1 MTDFCSLFGHPAELK
16 KGLSYVEYTA
26 NNLLRMN
33 PMSRRYSIFGLFF
46 LLTVVPHL
54 QAQESQLT
62 LQPAQLKALGIETG
76 VAGEMAGGRAG
87 SYPAQ
92 VRVPNE
98 QMRVVAAPVGG
109 MVEMLAVAPGSTVKR
124 GQVVAHLSSQQALEL
139 QRDALQAG
147 SQSALMQQNL
157 KRDEQ
162 LFAEGL
168 IAESRL
174 QATRAA
180 AAQASAQ
187 ASERRQGL
195 ALAGGTAGKLGGK
208 LALTAPIDG
217 VVLEQGAQLGQRVE
231 TSALIYRIA
240 KLSPLWL
247 EIQAPVTIAATLRE
261 GSPVKIANSEVTGK
275 LIAIGRAVDPAS
287 QTVLLRAAVVKGA
300 ETLRPGQVIEVEVAT
315 PPGQQQQLPATAL
328 ARNEGKTLAFIQ
340 TSSDAKGVV
349 FTVRPVRIVSQGGDS
364 VTVDG
369 VKAGER
375 VAIKGVSGLKAMLT
389 GVGAE

>member
-1 MTDFCSLFGHPAELK
+1 MPHQNFVFA
-16 KGLSYVEYTA
+16 
-26 NNLLRMN
+26 
-33 PMSRRYSIFGLFF
+33 LFF
-46 LLTVVPHL
+46 LSTVASPLLAEEARLSL
-54 QAQESQLT
+54 QTAQI
-62 LQPAQLKALGIETG
+62 KALGIET
-76 VAGEMAGGRAG
+76 VAAGAITGSRSG

-109 MVEMLAVAPGSTVKR
+109 LVDMLAVAPGSTVKR
-124 GQVVAHLSSQQALEL
+124 SQVVAHLSSPQALEL
-139 QRDALQAG
+139 QRDALQAV
-147 SQSALMQQNL
+147 SQAGLLQQNL

-180 AAQASAQ
+180 ASQASAQ
-187 ASERRQGL
+187 AAERRQGL
-195 ALAGGTAGKLGGK
+195 ALAGATPGKLGGK
-208 LALTAPIDG
+208 LALTATIDG

-247 EIQAPVTIAATLRE
+247 EIQAPVDIAAGLRE
-261 GSPVKIANSEVTGK
+261 GSLIKIAGSEVSGK
-275 LIAIGRAVDPAS
+275 LIAIGRAVDAAS
-287 QTVLLRAAVVKGA
+287 QTVLLRAEVSKGA
-300 ETLRPGQVIEVEVAT
+300 ETLRPGQVIEVEMA
-315 PPGQQQQLPATAL
+315 GANGAQQRLPASAL
-328 ARNEGKTLAFIQ
+328 IRNEGATLAFVQ
-340 TSSDAKGVV
+340 TASDAKGVT
-349 FTVRPVRIVSQGGDS
+349 FEARPVRVISQGGDS

-369 VKAGER
+369 IKPGEM

-389 GVGAE
+389 GVGKE